1 MPNPMSVLV
10 LCGGQSTEHDIS
22 LLSAKNIIERLHPEK
37 YHVSVAVI
45 THDGVWQYYQNVKDY
60 FSQTNPCFMHIIP
73 GKKNPLHI
81 CEKNERGQGRE
92 IVVDCVF
99 PVLHGTNG
107 EDGTMQGL
115 LELLHIPY
123 VGAECLSSSLCMDKD
138 ITKRLLR
145 AADISVVDWIL
156 IRASESHPTFSQI
169 KSWLGEVVFIKPNS
183 LGSSVGVKK
192 VTSEATYA
200 EALKNAFIFDEYV
213 LVEKAIAGREI
224 ECSVLGNEKPSASLP
239 GEIINHTDF
248 YSFDAKYVDDD
259 AATVKT
265 PADLPVPL
273 AQQIQTVAMQ
283 AYQTLRCVGM
293 ARVDFFLD
301 QNDKIYINEVN
312 TIPGFTNISMY
323 PKNWEA
329 SGVGYAAL
337 LDELILLAVRRF
349 ETKNKLLRVY
359 QPKEA
364 ACQNEMEK

>member
-1 MPNPMSVLV
+1 MQNPISVLV

-22 LLSAKNIIERLHPEK
+22 LLSAKNIIERLQPEK
-37 YHVSVAVI
+37 YRVSVAVI
-45 THDGVWQYYQNVKDY
+45 THDGVWQYYQNTTDY
-60 FSQTNPCFMHIIP
+60 FSQKQLYFMHIVP
-73 GKKNPLHI
+73 GKKNPLRISEHNDSVQ
-81 CEKNERGQGRE
+81 ERE
-92 IVVDCVF
+92 ISVDCVF

-123 VGAECLSSSLCMDKD
+123 VGAECLSSSVCMDKD
-138 ITKRLLR
+138 ITKKLLR
-145 AADISVVDWIL
+145 AADIHVVDWIL
-156 IRASESHPTFSQI
+156 LRASESHPPFAQI
-169 KSWLGEVVFIKPNS
+169 KKILGDSVFIKPNS

-192 VTSEATYA
+192 ATNEAAYSD
-200 EALKNAFIFDEYV
+200 ALKNAFIFDEYV
-213 LVEKAIAGREI
+213 LVERAIVGREI

-239 GEIINHTDF
+239 GEIINHTEF

-259 AATVKT
+259 SATVKT

-273 AQQIQTVAMQ
+273 AHEIQNIAIK

-301 QNDKIYINEVN
+301 QHNTIYINEVN

-329 SGVGYAAL
+329 SGVGYVAL
-337 LDELILLAVRRF
+337 LDELIALAIKRF
-349 ETKNKLLRVY
+349 ETKHQLLRVY
-359 QPKEA
+359 T
-364 ACQNEMEK
+364 EK